1 MALKPF
7 EWHFEMEKHL
17 PVVNH
22 GSQWE
27 SPASLPASSCP
38 PEEVVCVFTLS
49 VNGDNVKDQQFSC
62 VFKMSGSAGGL
73 PIPYRAGWRGSK
85 SPALTGT
92 LKNHNAHSC
101 FVEAQLHWLYF
112 PPSRWEKGPWVGR
125 LPAPVITHP
134 SAIKRESQCSWF
146 VMLALVASSN
156 TAWFKSPHLLFFFF
170 YPFGKL
176 IWRCFSPYWLVFRA
190 PSHIPLPIPQAFL
203 CLSCHVLFFSSI
215 PVSASN
221 LKETPVF
228 LTLHIQCS
236 ADFVLAIFSLPSFE
250 FKRKKR
256 EGYVPSHQIQP
267 SPTNGIITP
276 SLHVVTFPLSPL
288 LHERWLRKYL
298 NP

>member
-1 MALKPF
+1 MTFWNGKTSAGSESWEPVGKPC
-7 EWHFEMEKHL
+7 
-17 PVVNH
+17 
-22 GSQWE
+22 
-27 SPASLPASSCP
+27 SLPASSCP

-92 LKNHNAHSC
+92 LKKNPYAHSC
-101 FVEAQLHWLYF
+101 FVEARLHCLYF
-112 PPSRWEKGPWVGR
+112 PTSRWEKGPGVGR
-125 LPAPVITHP
+125 LPAPAITHP
-134 SAIKRESQCSWF
+134 SAIRRESQCGWF

-156 TAWFKSPHLLFFFF
+156 TAWFKSPQLLFFFF
-170 YPFGKL
+170 LFFYPLGKP
-176 IWRCFSPYWLVFRA
+176 ICRCFSPYWLVFRA
-190 PSHIPLPIPQAFL
+190 PSPIPLPIPQAFL
-203 CLSCHVLFFSSI
+203 CLSCHVLFFS

-228 LTLHIQCS
+228 ITLHIQSS
-236 ADFVLAIFSLPSFE
+236 ADFVLVIFSWPTFE
-250 FKRKKR
+250 FKRKNG
-256 EGYVPSHQIQP
+256 EGYVPSHQLQP
-267 SPTNGIITP
+267 SPTNSIITP

>member
-1 MALKPF
+1 MTFWNGKTSAGSESWEPVGKPC
-7 EWHFEMEKHL
+7 
-17 PVVNH
+17 
-22 GSQWE
+22 
-27 SPASLPASSCP
+27 SLPASSCP

-92 LKNHNAHSC
+92 LKKVPMHTRVLLKPGCTVCIFHRAG
-101 FVEAQLHWLYF
+101 ERRGQGWA
-112 PPSRWEKGPWVGR
+112 R
-125 LPAPVITHP
+125 LPAPAITHP
-134 SAIKRESQCSWF
+134 SESQCGWF

-156 TAWFKSPHLLFFFF
+156 TAWFKSPQLLFFSFF
-170 YPFGKL
+170 YPLGKP
-176 IWRCFSPYWLVFRA
+176 ICRCFSPYWLVFRA
-190 PSHIPLPIPQAFL
+190 PSPIPLPIPQAFL
-203 CLSCHVLFFSSI
+203 CLSCHVLFFS

-228 LTLHIQCS
+228 ITLHLQSS
-236 ADFVLAIFSLPSFE
+236 ADFVLAIFSWPTFE
-250 FKRKKR
+250 FKRKNR
-256 EGYVPSHQIQP
+256 EGYVPSHQLQP
-267 SPTNGIITP
+267 SPTNSIITP